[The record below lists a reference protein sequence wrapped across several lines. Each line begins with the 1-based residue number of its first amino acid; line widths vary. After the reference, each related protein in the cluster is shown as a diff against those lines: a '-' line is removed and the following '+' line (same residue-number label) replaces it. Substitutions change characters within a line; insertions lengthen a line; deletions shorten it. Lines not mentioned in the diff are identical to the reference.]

1 MYGYFQH
8 SAYLLSIQQLQK
20 KYLPSGHTPRHNIL
34 TYNHNIWRKR
44 NYYDVGKIATHS
56 TSQEN
61 ALECSSVV

>member
-8 SAYLLSIQQLQK
+8 SAYLLSIQQLLK

-44 NYYDVGKIATHS
+44 NYYDVGKIAT
-56 TSQEN
+56 
-61 ALECSSVV
+61 L